1 MQAKDVSK
9 PCKTGVKCLK
19 IQYFNRGAGQL
30 EEEKVYG
37 DGAIKW
43 MYQTSTG
50 KLLTRL
56 LITAP
61 VSVGYGALQG
71 MGFSKNKI
79 PDFIKKFEIQMDDYR
94 PEEGRTEA
102 DPYSSFNKFFIRQFK
117 DGKRNFVSEPNIM
130 PAFSEARYFGYES
143 MNDTQTIPVKGKFLG
158 AEALLAS
165 EKWTETFRD
174 GPLLLARLCPVDYH
188 RFHYPDSGKVLD
200 YYKVKGK
207 LHSVNPIAL
216 KEYADVFSAN
226 VREVTILETENFGK
240 LAYVEVGAMMVGKI
254 VQSDKLNNF
263 NRGDEKGY
271 FLFGG
276 STVIVLGEK
285 GKWKPD
291 QDILD
296 YTEKGIETYLHLG
309 ESVASKS

>member
-1 MQAKDVSK
+1 MSK
-9 PCKTGVKCLK
+9 TCQNGVNHLK
-19 IQYFNRGAGQL
+19 IQYYNRGKGCL
-30 EEEKVYG
+30 EQEKVYG
-37 DGAIKW
+37 DGAVKW
-43 MYQTSTG
+43 MYQTLSG

-61 VSVGYGALQG
+61 VSVGYGALQSAG
-71 MGFSKNKI
+71 QSRKKI
-79 PDFIKKFEIQMDDYR
+79 AGFIKKFDIKMEDYV
-94 PEEGRTEA
+94 PEEGRSEA
-102 DPYSSFNKFFIRQFK
+102 DPYSSFNKFFIRKFK
-117 DGKRNFVSEPNIM
+117 EGKRSFLSAPEVM

-143 MNDTQTIPVKGKFLG
+143 MTDEQTIPVKGKFLG
-158 AEALLAS
+158 AEALLNS
-165 EKWTETFRD
+165 EKWNSTFKD

-188 RFHYPDSGKVLD
+188 RFHYPDNGEVLD

-216 KEYADVFSAN
+216 KEYADVFSSN

-240 LAYVEVGAMMVGKI
+240 LAYIEVGAMMVGKI
-254 VQSDKLNNF
+254 VQSGDLKSF
-263 NRGDEKGY
+263 KRGDEKGY

-291 QDILD
+291 QEILD
-296 YTEKGIETYLHLG
+296 YTQKGIETYLQLG
-309 ESVASKS
+309 ESTASKC

>member
-1 MQAKDVSK
+1 M
-9 PCKTGVKCLK
+9 K
-19 IQYFNRGAGQL
+19 IQFFNRESGNL

-37 DGAIKW
+37 DGAVKW
-43 MYQTSTG
+43 MYQTTSGRLLT
-50 KLLTRL
+50 KLLIRPL
-56 LITAP
+56 
-61 VSVGYGALQG
+61 VSIVYGALQS
-71 MGFSKNKI
+71 MSFSKNKI
-79 PDFIKKFEIQMDDYR
+79 PGFIKQFDIKMDEYV
-94 PEEGRTEA
+94 PEEGRTEQ
-102 DPYSSFNKFFIRQFK
+102 DPYASFNKFFIRKFK
-117 DGKRNFVSEPNIM
+117 DGKRNFESTPEFM

-143 MNDTQTIPVKGKFLG
+143 MNDSQTIPVKGKYLG
-158 AEALLAS
+158 SEELLAS
-165 EKWTETFRD
+165 EKWTETFKD

-188 RFHYPDSGKVLD
+188 RFHYPDNGKVLD

-216 KEYADVFSAN
+216 KEFADVFSGN

-254 VQSDKLNNF
+254 VQSGNLKEF
-263 NRGDEKGY
+263 KRGDEKGY

-291 QDILD
+291 EDVLN
-296 YTEKGIETYLHLG
+296 YTQKAIETYQKIG
-309 ESVASKS
+309 SRIASKC

>member
-1 MQAKDVSK
+1 MSK
-9 PCKTGVKCLK
+9 HCENGVKSLK
-19 IQYFNRGAGQL
+19 IQFFNREAGKL

-37 DGAIKW
+37 DGAVKW
-43 MYQTSTG
+43 MYQTSSGRLLT
-50 KLLTRL
+50 KLL
-56 LITAP
+56 IKAP

-71 MGFSKNKI
+71 MGFSKGKV
-79 PDFIKKFEIQMDDYR
+79 PSFVKQFDIKMDEYL
-94 PEEGRTEA
+94 PEEGRTES
-102 DPYSSFNKFFIRQFK
+102 DPYSSFNKFFIRRFK
-117 DGKRNFVSEPNIM
+117 DGLRPFESTPELM
-130 PAFSEARYFGYES
+130 PAFSEARYFGFES
-143 MNDTQTIPVKGKFLG
+143 MNDSQTVPVKGKYLG
-158 AEALLAS
+158 AEALLSS
-165 EKWTETFRD
+165 EKWTEVFKD

-188 RFHYPDSGKVLD
+188 RFHYPDNGKVLD

-216 KEYADVFSAN
+216 KEYADVFASN

-254 VQSDKLNNF
+254 VQSGNLKEF

-296 YTEKGIETYLHLG
+296 YTAKGFETYLKLG
-309 ESVASKS
+309 NRLASKC